1 MKNRTNKIL
10 EFLKEIGKLK
20 KVEREIFLE
29 TKKESSAE
37 HSWHLAMFI
46 MLFEKDLP
54 NKLNFNRMLKMSLM
68 HDLVEIYAGDTY
80 LFDEEGRKDKKER
93 EEKAAEKLFSQLPED
108 LEKEFHE
115 LFQEYENNETK
126 EAKIVKSFNHIHPI
140 LENIE
145 YNGIGWEFHRTKYED
160 IEKAKRHLMEHD
172 PFILEIY
179 EKLMKEAKDK
189 KLL

>member
-1 MKNRTNKIL
+1 MKNRTDKIL

-20 KVEREIFLE
+20 KVEREIFLD

-54 NKLNFNRMLKMSLM
+54 KGLDFNRMLKMSLM

-80 LFDEEGRKDKKER
+80 LFDEEARKGKKER

-115 LFQEYENNETK
+115 LFEDYELTKTK

-145 YNGIGWEFHRTKYED
+145 YGGIGWEFHRTKYED
-160 IEKAKRHLMEHD
+160 IEKAKRYLMEHD
-172 PFILEIY
+172 PFILGIY